1 MQIRAAIIEDAA
13 EACEVLRRSIA
24 ELCRADH
31 QDDPEVLRKWLSNK
45 TPDHVRSWIARPD
58 SYVVVASEGAAIVGV
73 GAVTAAGEI
82 LLNYVS
88 PDARFRG
95 VSKAVL
101 SCLEAK
107 ARELGNGACAS
118 PALRLPAASICPQDT
133 SSRAR
138 PPGASARRRAIGCRS
153 GSSRPRT
160 QSSAVAKDR

>member
-1 MQIRAAIIEDAA
+1 VDR
-13 EACEVLRRSIA
+13 
-24 ELCRADH
+24 
-31 QDDPEVLRKWLSNK
+31 P
-45 TPDHVRSWIARPD
+45 PD

-107 ARELGNGACAS
+107 ARELGNGACV
-118 PALRLPAASICPQDT
+118 LT
-133 SSRAR
+133 STAT
-138 PPGASARRRAIGCRS
+138 ARRFYLSAGYEQQGAPTRS
-153 GSSRPRT
+153 FGTKESYRMSKRLLPPAH
-160 QSSAVAKDR
+160 AV